1 MENISE
7 RKHVDIYC
15 HVPHME
21 VYHKNIET
29 FFLNWMKSG
38 NDLLLLTVVHSV
50 IVLMLLIFVQWFIF
64 KCIYQNIAQIVHR
77 AFEPFPNEMP
87 SLSEVCVLVIITWN
101 PPNEKKREMFWKHLA
116 TLIYACCFLL
126 INYSFYYCAM
136 ISKRSV
142 SKQTKTWNELIRC
155 SAKHSNSFFQTFPR
169 KPSSD
174 FQILNVVCRIES

>member
-64 KCIYQNIAQIVHR
+64 KCIYQNTAQIVHR

-101 PPNEKKREMFWKHLA
+101 PPNEKKRNVLKTFGDFDL
-116 TLIYACCFLL
+116 CLL
-126 INYSFYYCAM
+126 FSSHKLFILLLRDDFEEENIETNKNIKWINQ
-136 ISKRSV
+136 V
-142 SKQTKTWNELIRC
+142 
-155 SAKHSNSFFQTFPR
+155 
-169 KPSSD
+169 
-174 FQILNVVCRIES
+174 